1 MFLFS
6 ILHHRWQYFYK
17 SQVLRG
23 FSPADRIGGDH
34 CAGSSEAETPPQ
46 HAEQLL
52 AILTAYG
59 HAMVGAANDPH
70 VMRLLLRSLHS
81 LNERYRLFGRHFF
94 RDQLLSSFHCALIN
108 ALASATGALHTDQL
122 LGVLFTMG
130 QVSVAQ
136 FHASFVALGYAAD
149 SPDVE
154 AVCLAPDLPTF
165 SQLMSDLI
173 QDTRCMRIT
182 SSVH

>member
-1 MFLFS
+1 M
-6 ILHHRWQYFYK
+6 
-17 SQVLRG
+17 LRG
-23 FSPADRIGGDH
+23 FSPADRIGG
-34 CAGSSEAETPPQ
+34 AETAPTSTGDAEQVPQ
-46 HAEQLL
+46 HAEQFL

-59 HAMVGAANDPH
+59 HAIVGSANDPH

-81 LNERYRLFGRHFF
+81 LHERYRLFGRQFF

-108 ALASATGALHTDQL
+108 ALATVTGALHTDQL

-149 SPDVE
+149 SADVK
-154 AVCLAPDLPTF
+154 AVCMAADLPTF
-165 SQLMSDLI
+165 SQLMADLM
-173 QDTRCMRIT
+173 QDARCLRLT
-182 SSVH
+182 TVH

>member
-1 MFLFS
+1 M
-6 ILHHRWQYFYK
+6 
-17 SQVLRG
+17 LRG
-23 FSPADRIGGDH
+23 FSPADRNGADN
-34 CAGSSEAETPPQ
+34 AEAETPPQ
-46 HAEQLL
+46 HPEQLL

-59 HAMVGAANDPH
+59 HALVGAANDPH

-81 LNERYRLFGRHFF
+81 LNERYRLFGRRFF

-108 ALASATGALHTDQL
+108 ALASTTGALHIDQL

-149 SPDVE
+149 SPEVE
-154 AVCLAPDLPTF
+154 AVCLAADLPTF
-165 SQLMSDLI
+165 SQLMSDLM
-173 QDTRCMRIT
+173 QDTRCLRFT
-182 SSVH
+182 SVH